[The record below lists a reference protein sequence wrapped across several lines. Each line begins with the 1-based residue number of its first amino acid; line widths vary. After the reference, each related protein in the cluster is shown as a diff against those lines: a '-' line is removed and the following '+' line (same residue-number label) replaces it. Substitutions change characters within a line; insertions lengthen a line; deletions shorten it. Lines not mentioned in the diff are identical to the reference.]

1 MLLGG
6 HQICQ
11 PTSSPAAL
19 TRAAGSGWGVAPKQ
33 LIKAAPTQSCYFAN
47 SLMLK
52 SLGDRMPVS
61 IIEVAVAS
69 HYVESLVVLLL
80 KNREQT
86 AVAQLVAVLRP
97 LILELPRSKAQLIA
111 VR

>member
-1 MLLGG
+1 
-6 HQICQ
+6 
-11 PTSSPAAL
+11 
-19 TRAAGSGWGVAPKQ
+19 
-33 LIKAAPTQSCYFAN
+33 
-47 SLMLK
+47 MLK

-80 KNREQT
+80 KNREQP